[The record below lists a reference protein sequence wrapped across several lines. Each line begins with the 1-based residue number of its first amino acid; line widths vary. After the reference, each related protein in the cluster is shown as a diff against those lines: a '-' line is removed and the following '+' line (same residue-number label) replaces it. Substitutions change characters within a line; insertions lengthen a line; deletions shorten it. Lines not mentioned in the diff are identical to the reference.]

1 MPDFEKKQ
9 VTKPVKVAVTRL
21 VELFEDTNPCYVFD
35 DKVIKNYVYSKEKRI
50 IA

>member
-9 VTKPVKVAVTRL
+9 VIIPVKIAVTRL
-21 VELFEDTNPCYVFD
+21 VELFEDTNPCHIFD
-35 DKVIKNYVYSKEKRI
+35 DKIIKNYVYSKEKRI